1 MNAPWDFRVKS
12 LLSMKPNLLLC
23 LALGLSGAVFGSN
36 CSASIVFPNGPAGGE
51 EVIREAF
58 KGLSR
63 SISRYL
69 GGYQIEELTVTAPF
83 RDYSVGLTNLA
94 SGQLLPAARPGNWRY
109 PLIHGTNA
117 VGAAE
122 LRADQ
127 TNGTV
132 LKFAGLDTTDFPRE
146 TLQAIRWA
154 EQLPQIKEQDYELR
168 RLDCPSVLFVAVW
181 LHGKSDDII
190 IPLPD
195 RGNRWHAYQPYSESE
210 MIKLLQPEAEKKLK
224 MPSGM

>member
-1 MNAPWDFRVKS
+1 
-12 LLSMKPNLLLC
+12 MKPKLLLC
-23 LALGLSGAVFGSN
+23 LALVLSGAVFGSN
-36 CSASIVFPNGPAGGE
+36 CSAAIIFPKAPAGGE
-51 EVIREAF
+51 GVIREAF

-69 GGYQIEELTVTAPF
+69 GGYQIEELTIAAPF
-83 RDYSVGLTNLA
+83 RNYSVGLTNLA

-109 PLIHGTNA
+109 LLMHGTNA

-122 LRADQ
+122 LMTEQ

-132 LKFAGLDTTDFPRE
+132 MKFAGLDTSDFPRE
-146 TLQAIRWA
+146 TLEAMRRA
-154 EQLPQIKEQDYELR
+154 EQLPQIKAQDFELR

-190 IPLPD
+190 IPLPPT
-195 RGNRWHAYQPYSESE
+195 GGRWNAYQPYSESE
-210 MIKLLQPEAEKKLK
+210 MIKLLQPEAEKKLERLD
-224 MPSGM
+224 